1 MSPFEAAR
9 KLLDGDLA
17 RLSLGDKAELV
28 FQDMDLVPLLIQENY
43 VNHRPAACGNEL
55 QQMQVGALAL
65 HGLEGGCC
73 GWSAMTAAAPP
84 PAAASC
90 SRCGWGPRPFA

>member
-9 KLLDGDLA
+9 KLLDADSA

-43 VNHRPAACGNEL
+43 VNHRPAACGNEA
-55 QQMQVGALAL
+55 QQMQVCQDFCSILAECVDARPR
-65 HGLEGGCC
+65 G
-73 GWSAMTAAAPP
+73 SACNEAE
-84 PAAASC
+84 
-90 SRCGWGPRPFA
+90 